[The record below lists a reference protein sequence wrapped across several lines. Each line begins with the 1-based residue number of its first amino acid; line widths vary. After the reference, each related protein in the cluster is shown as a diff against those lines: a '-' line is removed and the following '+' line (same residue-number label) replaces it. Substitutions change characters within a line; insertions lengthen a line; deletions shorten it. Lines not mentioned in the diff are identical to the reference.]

1 MPLVLR
7 QSQQPL
13 GTLGIFRIELGLIAI
28 SPFAHAK
35 GLGRQ
40 PDAQTT
46 SLDRPSG
53 HLASARW
60 THGFLR
66 GLPRPPTVL
75 LLTHLH
81 PGRQRH
87 VHAAVLAATFIKRRR
102 TDPVLSAQIRNRPAC
117 LGPLERRED
126 RAVRKPLSL
135 HVELPPTRTLYF

>member
-1 MPLVLR
+1 MPNVSDASRMLR
-7 QSQQPL
+7 PL
-13 GTLGIFRIELGLIAI
+13 HSTA
-28 SPFAHAK
+28 
-35 GLGRQ
+35 
-40 PDAQTT
+40 
-46 SLDRPSG
+46 
-53 HLASARW
+53 HLATSRRRDGL
-60 THGFLR
+60 TVFLR